1 MRIGL
6 MVVKLFYVVPYFL
19 IKLIRYAK
27 SGQHKEAY
35 AFIRRMCI
43 RANKAGRV
51 KIEGIGMENI
61 PKENGFILFP
71 NHQGMFDV
79 LAMLETCEAP
89 FSIIYKKEIKD
100 IILVKQIFDA
110 LKAIPLDREDLRQNL
125 NVIHEMTFRV
135 ENGENFVIFA
145 EGTRSK
151 NGNRLNEMKAG
162 SFKSAVK
169 AKCPIIPVALIDSF
183 RPFDEKSI
191 RKLTVKVNYLKP
203 LLYEEYKDMST
214 KEIAE
219 EVKKRIEACIAENE
233 AS

>member
-1 MRIGL
+1 
-6 MVVKLFYVVPYFL
+6 
-19 IKLIRYAK
+19 
-27 SGQHKEAY
+27 
-35 AFIRRMCI
+35 
-43 RANKAGRV
+43 
-51 KIEGIGMENI
+51 
-61 PKENGFILFP
+61 
-71 NHQGMFDV
+71 
-79 LAMLETCEAP
+79 
-89 FSIIYKKEIKD
+89 
-100 IILVKQIFDA
+100 
-110 LKAIPLDREDLRQNL
+110 
-125 NVIHEMTFRV
+125 
-135 ENGENFVIFA
+135 
-145 EGTRSK
+145 
-151 NGNRLNEMKAG
+151 MKAG